1 MLIGSGCRFCGSTS
15 GEQVLDLGRQP
26 PSEHFAPL
34 LAPEPDPVFPLR
46 MWWCARCRLAQLADT
61 ADVPEEPAG
70 IEPAALAE
78 QRAAAVEWLLE
89 EGLLPATGRVAEFSS
104 PHGGSF
110 AGLLGRCGLSVGPAG
125 ERAGET
131 ADVVL
136 DGCFGL
142 MHAADQRTA
151 LAARVDRLS
160 AGGVLVLQFHSLA
173 AIVRHEQWNALR
185 HGHFAYYS
193 TPALCGLLGQFGL
206 TAIAARRFPLYG
218 GTVCLVASRA
228 PSRAPATPGSIAGLR
243 EVLADERSAGVL
255 DVATLRGLRAAAVR
269 STGQLHDYL
278 TAARAGG
285 TRVSGYG
292 AASRAVAL
300 LNLAGLDE
308 RLLTGV
314 ADASPA
320 KWGRR
325 MPGTRIPVITPAA
338 LVEQAPDVVLV
349 LLPELLPEAR
359 ARLPGIERAGGRWV
373 DVGALGRADRTD
385 DLAPSAWSAS

>member
-1 MLIGSGCRFCGSTS
+1 MLIGPACRFCGSTT
-15 GEQVLDLGRQP
+15 GEGLLDLGSQP

-34 LAPEPDPVFPLR
+34 LAPGPDPVFPLR

-61 ADVPEEPAG
+61 ADVPEEPVG
-70 IEPAALAE
+70 VEPAALAE
-78 QRAAAVEWLLE
+78 QRAAAVEWLIE
-89 EGLLPATGRVAEFSS
+89 EGLLPAAGRVAEFPS

-110 AGLLGRCGLSVGPAG
+110 ADLLGQRGLSAAPAG
-125 ERAGET
+125 EP

-142 MHAADQRTA
+142 MHAADQRAA
-151 LAARVDRLS
+151 LRARVDRLS
-160 AGGVLVLQFHSLA
+160 ADGVLVLQFHSLA
-173 AIVRHEQWNALR
+173 AIVRHEQWNVLR

-193 TPALCGLLGQFGL
+193 TPALCGMLGQFGL

-228 PSRAPATPGSIAGLR
+228 VGHAPATPGSVAGLR
-243 EVLADERSAGVL
+243 DVLADERSAGVL
-255 DVATLRGLRAAAVR
+255 DVATLRGLRGAAVR
-269 STGQLHDYL
+269 TAGQLRDYL

-285 TRVSGYG
+285 TRVFGYG

-308 RLLTGV
+308 RLLPGV

-325 MPGTRIPVITPAA
+325 MPGTRIPVITPAQ
-338 LVEQAPDVVLV
+338 LVERTPDVVLV
-349 LLPELLPEAR
+349 FLPELLPEAR

-373 DVGALGRADRTD
+373 DVGTLRPADRTD

>member
-1 MLIGSGCRFCGSTS
+1 MLIGRGCRFCGSTT
-15 GEQVLDLGRQP
+15 GEELLDLGSQP

-34 LAPEPDPVFPLR
+34 LALEPDPVFPLR
-46 MWWCARCRLAQLADT
+46 MWWCARCRLAQLADN
-61 ADVPEEPAG
+61 ADVPEAPAG
-70 IEPAALAE
+70 VEPAALAE
-78 QRAAAVEWLLE
+78 QRAAAVEWLIDE
-89 EGLLPATGRVAEFSS
+89 DLLPAAGRVAEFPS

-110 AGLLGRCGLSVGPAG
+110 ADLLGRRGLSMAPAG
-125 ERAGET
+125 EP

-142 MHAADQRTA
+142 MHAADPRSA
-151 LAARVDRLS
+151 LRARVDRLS
-160 AGGVLVLQFHSLA
+160 PDGVLVLQFHSLA

-193 TPALCGLLGQFGL
+193 TPALCGMLGQFGL

-228 PSRAPATPGSIAGLR
+228 ADHAPATPGSAAGLR
-243 EVLADERSAGVL
+243 DVLADERSAGVL
-255 DVATLRGLRAAAVR
+255 DVATLRGLRGSVTRTA
-269 STGQLHDYL
+269 GQLRDYL

-285 TRVSGYG
+285 ARVFGYG

-308 RLLTGV
+308 RLLPGV

-325 MPGTRIPVITPAA
+325 MPGTRIPVITPAE
-338 LVEQAPDVVLV
+338 LVERTPDVVLV
-349 LLPELLPEAR
+349 FLPELLPEAR
-359 ARLPGIERAGGRWV
+359 AGLPGIERAGGLWV
-373 DVGALGRADRTD
+373 DVGTLRPADRTD

>member
-1 MLIGSGCRFCGSTS
+1 MLIGPGCRFCGSTT
-15 GEQVLDLGRQP
+15 GEELLDLGSQP

-70 IEPAALAE
+70 LEPAALAE
-78 QRAAAVEWLLE
+78 QRAAAVRWLLE

-110 AGLLGRCGLSVGPAG
+110 AGLLDRCGLSVAPAG

-142 MHAADQRTA
+142 MHAADQRAA

-218 GTVCLVASRA
+218 GTVCLVASRVA
-228 PSRAPATPGSIAGLR
+228 GRAVGSVAGLR

-255 DVATLRGLRAAAVR
+255 DLATLRGLRGAAVR
-269 STGQLHDYL
+269 SAGQLRDYL
-278 TAARAGG
+278 TGARAGG
-285 TRVSGYG
+285 TRVYGYG

-300 LNLAGLDE
+300 LSLAGLDE
-308 RLLTGV
+308 RLLPGV

-325 MPGTRIPVITPAA
+325 MPGTRIPVITPTA

-359 ARLPGIERAGGRWV
+359 ARLPGIERAGGRWL
-373 DVGALGRADRTD
+373 DVGALGTADRMD

>member
-1 MLIGSGCRFCGSTS
+1 MLIGPGCRFCGSTT

-46 MWWCARCRLAQLADT
+46 MWWCARCRLAQLAAT

-78 QRAAAVEWLLE
+78 QRAAAVEWLVE
-89 EGLLPATGRVAEFSS
+89 EGLPPAAGRVAEFSS

-110 AGLLGRCGLSVGPAG
+110 AGLLGRCGLSVAPAG

-142 MHAADQRTA
+142 MHAADQRA
-151 LAARVDRLS
+151 
-160 AGGVLVLQFHSLA
+160 
-173 AIVRHEQWNALR
+173 
-185 HGHFAYYS
+185 
-193 TPALCGLLGQFGL
+193 
-206 TAIAARRFPLYG
+206 
-218 GTVCLVASRA
+218 
-228 PSRAPATPGSIAGLR
+228 R

-269 STGQLHDYL
+269 STGQLRDYL
-278 TAARAGG
+278 T
-285 TRVSGYG
+285 
-292 AASRAVAL
+292 
-300 LNLAGLDE
+300 
-308 RLLTGV
+308 
-314 ADASPA
+314 
-320 KWGRR
+320 
-325 MPGTRIPVITPAA
+325 
-338 LVEQAPDVVLV
+338 
-349 LLPELLPEAR
+349 
-359 ARLPGIERAGGRWV
+359 GIERAGGRWV
-373 DVGALGRADRTD
+373 DVGAFGRADRTD

>member
-1 MLIGSGCRFCGSTS
+1 MLIGPGCRFCGSTI
-15 GEQVLDLGRQP
+15 GEKVLDLGRQP

-34 LAPEPDPVFPLR
+34 LAPEPDPGFPLR

-61 ADVPEEPAG
+61 ADVPEEPVG

-78 QRAAAVEWLLE
+78 QRVAAVEWLLE
-89 EGLLPATGRVAEFSS
+89 ERLLPAAGRVAEFPS

-110 AGLLGRCGLSVGPAG
+110 AELLGRVGLSVAPAG
-125 ERAGET
+125 ARAEEP

-142 MHAADQRTA
+142 MHASDQRAA

-173 AIVRHEQWNALR
+173 AIMRHEQWSALR

-193 TPALCGLLGQFGL
+193 TPALCGMLGQFGL

-218 GTVCLVASRA
+218 GTVCLAASRA
-228 PSRAPATPGSIAGLR
+228 AGRARPGSLAGLR
-243 EVLADERSAGVL
+243 AVLADERSEGVL
-255 DVATLRGLRAAAVR
+255 DVATLRGLRGAAVR
-269 STGQLHDYL
+269 TAGQLRDYL
-278 TAARAGG
+278 STARAGG
-285 TRVSGYG
+285 TRVLAYG

-308 RLLTGV
+308 RLLPGV
-314 ADASPA
+314 ADASPV

-325 MPGTRIPVITPAA
+325 MPGTRIPVITPAE
-338 LVEQAPDVVLV
+338 LVERSPDVVLV

-359 ARLPGIERAGGRWV
+359 AGLPGIERAGGRWV
-373 DVGALGRADRTD
+373 EVGTLGPVDRTD